1 VRYCGRQFTDQE
13 IDWIRDLIA
22 TTKGINRA
30 RLSASFCEQFG
41 WRKPDGGLKDMSCR
55 VAFLKMHRAGLIT
68 LPPTQK
74 PFNRARKH
82 TERSLFTQPKPPV
95 EKKAGAF
102 NLQCE
107 VIEGGAGKLWNE
119 FIDRY
124 HYLGYTPL
132 AGAQLRYF
140 IKEADEILALLSF
153 SAAAWNTAPR
163 DRFIG
168 WDKDKRKKN
177 LHLVVN
183 NSRFLLLPWVRSK
196 NLASRILAL
205 VCSKL
210 PEDWHHRYGYRPVLA
225 ETFVEKE
232 RFSGTCYK
240 AANWIY
246 VGETQGRGKMDRYN
260 TFSQPVKT
268 IWLYPLTQR
277 YTERLWA

>member
-1 VRYCGRQFTDQE
+1 MRYCGRQFTDQE
-13 IDWIRDLIA
+13 IDWIHNLID
-22 TTKGINRA
+22 TTRGINRA
-30 RLSASFCEQFG
+30 RLSAAFCEQFG

-55 VAFLKMHRAGLIT
+55 VAFLKMHREGIIT

-82 TERSLFTQPKPPV
+82 TQRSLFTEPKPLI
-95 EKKAGAF
+95 EKKAGDFKLHCQIAT
-102 NLQCE
+102 
-107 VIEGGAGKLWNE
+107 GGAVKLWNE

-124 HYLGYTPL
+124 HYLGYTSL

-140 IKEADEILALLSF
+140 IKDNDEPLGLVSF
-153 SAAAWNTAPR
+153 SAGAWKTAPR
-163 DRFIG
+163 DEFIG
-168 WDKDKRKKN
+168 WDAWRRKKN
-177 LHLVVN
+177 LPLVVN
-183 NSRFLLLPWVRSK
+183 NSRFLVLPWVRSK

-210 PEDWHHRYGYRPVLA
+210 PDDWHSRYGYRPVLA

-232 RFSGTCYK
+232 RFTGTCYK
-240 AANWIY
+240 AANWKC
-246 VGETQGRGKMDRYN
+246 VGETKGRGKMDRYN